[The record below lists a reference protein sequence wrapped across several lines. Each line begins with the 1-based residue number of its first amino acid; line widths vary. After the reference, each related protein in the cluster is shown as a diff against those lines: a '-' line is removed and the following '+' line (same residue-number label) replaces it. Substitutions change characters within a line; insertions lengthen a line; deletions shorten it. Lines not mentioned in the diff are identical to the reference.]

1 MLVLSR
7 RENESIVIDGC
18 IEVTILDIRSKRVRV
33 GIAAPEDITVHR
45 KEVQEMIEKSKK
57 NV

>member
-7 RENESIVIDGC
+7 RENESIVIDGR
-18 IEVTILDIRSKRVRV
+18 IEVTIVDIRGKRVCV

-45 KEVQEMIEKSKK
+45 KEVQEMIEKNKK
-57 NV
+57 